1 MDIKR
6 GPQNL
11 EELLATKKISIPSFQ
26 RNFVWKTENVKQ
38 MLLDLIDAST
48 RNETHF
54 FGPIILRRHGTE
66 AAVTHYE
73 VIDGQQR
80 ITTSVMI
87 LSVLRDV
94 AKDGKYFKP
103 INSEIVEAINS
114 YLKAPGVGAGSR
126 FEAAPLIRPFFDA
139 AVVANPHTQKITNS
153 KGAMTPQEYADT
165 KWVRKGFLF
174 IDEFIRSKMNELDA
188 TEYTNFVHGL
198 TKAVTQSFQIHSMVV
213 EDETDAYRLFES
225 MNYLGMKLDPGD
237 LLKSLILRRI
247 QEQNAGDL
255 HAAVDKWDAMWGS
268 LSGFSISKFLRH
280 YLLSTETG
288 KVQASK
294 IYPLLKARVMT
305 SPTGAKT
312 LLQDLEVNAK
322 RYGGLLGV
330 NGASLGDTWLDK
342 AATRMNLISETHR
355 LLLLAILDHTADVNW
370 RKQAFRAVEY
380 TVFRKVAARGNA
392 QETEDGYQTS
402 AKEFKSVTNQDQLNK
417 WCAKLTSG
425 LLTDQQLKSLQINN
439 CTFQGIQYDPR
450 EDLARYANAVYETEC
465 GAGWSESPTLEHLA
479 PQKPAA
485 DSGWKAAGCVGSV
498 ENPYEVQIHWWGNLT
513 SLEQPL
519 NSSVSNSEW
528 TNKVQGEQADHSDG
542 LRRSGF
548 AATKQV
554 CKVAKWDESAI
565 HSRGLW
571 LLDSLLTLRSSGW
584 VTTGNSKSTTVTPW
598 K

>member
-1 MDIKR
+1 LDIKR

-11 EELLATKKISIPSFQ
+11 EALLATKKISIPSFQ

-54 FGPIILRRHGTE
+54 FGPIILRSPGTE
-66 AAVTHYE
+66 AAVTEYE

-87 LSVLRDV
+87 LSVLRDI
-94 AKDGKYFKP
+94 AQDAKYFKP
-103 INSEIVEAINS
+103 KNTEIVNAINQ
-114 YLKAPGVGAGSR
+114 YMTAPGLGAGSR
-126 FEAAPLIRPFFDA
+126 FKAAPLIREFFDA

-153 KGAMTPQEYADT
+153 RGAMTPQEYADT
-165 KWVRKGFLF
+165 KWVRKGSLF
-174 IDEFIRSKMNELDA
+174 IDEFIRSKMNELDPA
-188 TEYTNFVHGL
+188 EYTNFVHGL
-198 TKAVTQSFQIHSMVV
+198 TRAVTQSFQIHSMVV

-247 QEQNAGDL
+247 QENAPSDL
-255 HAAVDKWDAMWGS
+255 NAAVDKWDDMWTS

-294 IYPLLKARVMT
+294 IYPLLKERVMK

-312 LLQDLEVNAK
+312 LLHELEVNAK

-330 NGASLGDTWLDK
+330 TGTTLGDAWLDK
-342 AATRMNLISETHR
+342 AAMRMNLISDTHR
-355 LLLLAILDHTADVNW
+355 LLLLAILAHTPELPW
-370 RKQAFRAVEY
+370 RKQAFRAAEY
-380 TVFRKVAARGNA
+380 TVFRRVAARENA
-392 QETEDGYQTS
+392 QETEDMYQAM
-402 AKEFKSVTNQDQLNK
+402 AKEFKSVTNQDQLNA
-417 WCAKLTSG
+417 WCSKLAGG
-425 LLTDQQLKSLQINN
+425 LLTDQQLKTLQINN
-439 CTFQGIQYDPR
+439 CTFEGIQYDPR

-465 GAGWSESPTLEHLA
+465 GAGWAESPTLEHLA
-479 PQKPAA
+479 PQKPNA

-519 NSSVSNSEW
+519 NSSVGNSEW
-528 TNKVQGEQADHSDG
+528 TKKVQGEQADHSDG

-548 AATKQV
+548 EATKQV
-554 CKVAKWDESAI
+554 CKVTKWDESAI
-565 HSRGLW
+565 HSRGEW
-571 LLDSLLTLRSSGW
+571 LLESLLTLRSSDW
-584 VTTGNSKSTTVTPW
+584 ITTGNSKNTTVGPW